1 MGGAGQLHL
10 PMNPPFSKRSTPA
23 SSQGL
28 GLFTD
33 LYELTMA
40 QAFHSQQMLASAT
53 FSLFIRQYP
62 PNRGYMVSAGLEDVL
77 DYLEALSFDE
87 ESLGYLESTGIFN
100 SGFLQY
106 LANLNFTGSVRA
118 IPEGRLFFAE
128 EPVLEVT
135 GPIIEAQLV
144 ETFIINQINLQT
156 LLATKA
162 ARCVWAAGDKPIS
175 DFSARRTQGTDAAM
189 KMARSSY
196 LAGFQSTSNVLAAS
210 RYGIPPAGTMAHSF
224 ISSFV
229 SEQDAF
235 QVYADTFPDHTILLL
250 DTYET
255 LRGAEKAVRVARNLE
270 NRGHRL
276 TAVRLDSGDFDA
288 LSRQV
293 RRILDTAGLQYVK
306 ILASGGL
313 DEFQLESLVQAG
325 APIDLFGVG
334 TKAGVSA
341 DAPWSDMAYK
351 LVCYDGRPVMKLSED
366 KIYRPGAKQV
376 FRTMDTDGMFTRD
389 IVGMEDELLVGG
401 LPLLDEAMSDGVRT
415 SPSPPLGAIRDRF
428 NQDFHRLDHG
438 FKKLTNPPSYPVDV
452 TPNLKLLTAEVKGTI
467 ALE

>member
-1 MGGAGQLHL
+1 
-10 PMNPPFSKRSTPA
+10 
-23 SSQGL
+23 
-28 GLFTD
+28 
-33 LYELTMA
+33 
-40 QAFHSQQMLASAT
+40 
-53 FSLFIRQYP
+53 
-62 PNRGYMVSAGLEDVL
+62 
-77 DYLEALSFDE
+77 
-87 ESLGYLESTGIFN
+87 
-100 SGFLQY
+100 
-106 LANLNFTGSVRA
+106 
-118 IPEGRLFFAE
+118 
-128 EPVLEVT
+128 
-135 GPIIEAQLV
+135 
-144 ETFIINQINLQT
+144 
-156 LLATKA
+156 
-162 ARCVWAAGDKPIS
+162 
-175 DFSARRTQGTDAAM
+175 M

-389 IVGMEDELLVGG
+389 TVGMEDELLVGG
-401 LPLLDEAMSDGVRT
+401 LPLLDEAMSD
-415 SPSPPLGAIRDRF
+415 DE
-428 NQDFHRLDHG
+428 DD
-438 FKKLTNPPSYPVDV
+438 DDDDDDDD
-452 TPNLKLLTAEVKGTI
+452 
-467 ALE
+467 